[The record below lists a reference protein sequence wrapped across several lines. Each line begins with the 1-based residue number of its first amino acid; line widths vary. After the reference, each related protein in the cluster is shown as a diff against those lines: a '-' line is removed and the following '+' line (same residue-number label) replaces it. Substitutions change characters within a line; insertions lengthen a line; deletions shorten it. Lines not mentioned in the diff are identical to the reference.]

1 MFRYVGLLPIQLTDN
16 LVNGHCTALK
26 CLQDAEAARLPKYL
40 ESARDQ
46 FDHLLVDHR
55 LPSGR
60 TKSALF
66 TI

>member
-1 MFRYVGLLPIQLTDN
+1 MFRYVGLISVQVTDN
-16 LVNGHCTALK
+16 FIDRSRSALK
-26 CLQDAEAARLPKYL
+26 CLQDAKTARFSEHL
-40 ESARDQ
+40 ESAGDQ